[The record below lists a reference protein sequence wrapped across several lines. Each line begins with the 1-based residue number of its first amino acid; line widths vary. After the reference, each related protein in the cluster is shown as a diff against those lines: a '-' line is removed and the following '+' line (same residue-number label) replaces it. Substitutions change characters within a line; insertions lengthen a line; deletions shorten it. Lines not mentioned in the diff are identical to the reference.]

1 MSWIDPTWV
10 SRVGWT
16 LVHFL
21 WQGTAA
27 AGILALMLWLAKGRS
42 PRLRYGLA
50 CLVLTAMAVAPV
62 ATWHHLGQPQTASR
76 AFVNLSNKA
85 IPDSQSAT
93 PLEQSSPTGLMVFPG
108 RAWDGILP
116 LGVGLWLLGVA
127 MMSLRLASGWAW
139 LQWLRRRPDT
149 VPASDD
155 IQLRLLRLCQRMK
168 LASNI
173 RILLCEKVSGPTVM
187 GWLRPV
193 ILLPSAALLGMPPDQ
208 MELVLAHELA
218 HILRHDFAI
227 NLLQSCVEVLLFY
240 HPAVWWVSA
249 KIRQERELCCDDLAV
264 RMTGDALDYAAAL
277 TRLEALCRPPI
288 PPRHAARALALGA
301 TGGSFMHRIRRL
313 ISPISPTPLAPRAG
327 LLLLLLMTMTFAL
340 QAARARAE
348 DSAAKPSKE
357 LVLRRFNTD
366 SADGVAKAGQI
377 SFDGVKV
384 PPDFGLV
391 ALRQLAATPANGPV
405 TELRLRIPDKTQ
417 SGLDP
422 YSYNLPAVDPSRL
435 RMILENHA
443 NERPLTLQSCPP
455 HGVIIQRLNAA
466 SPLLHPL
473 PGKSRLSVVANEAD
487 MDLVSAALAEM
498 MNLKGE
504 PLLFQRVQKTGV
516 EAVPELRRMTIELG
530 EVDADEFRMALD
542 AEHTKRTRPTEGP
555 LLESSDLGNHYISN
569 QRPPEGTMW
578 LRRYDRDSAD
588 GKRRAGTV
596 YVHVNT
602 VTAVEIIN
610 ALTQLDQAPR
620 DATKGYVDLEVK
632 ADVSM
637 RRRDGLF
644 TYIFLGVEP
653 ARVRRVV
660 HAWNTFPFLSQRPED
675 KKAGQIIIQRNNRFT
690 PEIGVIPSGLNVQ
703 VWAGDVPADAVF
715 EALKELTAMTPD
727 AGVPQ
732 EVRRQIPLGS
742 GQGNRISLDLSD
754 KDPMQLWDELE
765 AVKKDKH

>member
-1 MSWIDPTWV
+1 
-10 SRVGWT
+10 
-16 LVHFL
+16 
-21 WQGTAA
+21 
-27 AGILALMLWLAKGRS
+27 
-42 PRLRYGLA
+42 
-50 CLVLTAMAVAPV
+50 
-62 ATWHHLGQPQTASR
+62 
-76 AFVNLSNKA
+76 
-85 IPDSQSAT
+85 
-93 PLEQSSPTGLMVFPG
+93 
-108 RAWDGILP
+108 
-116 LGVGLWLLGVA
+116 
-127 MMSLRLASGWAW
+127 
-139 LQWLRRRPDT
+139 
-149 VPASDD
+149 
-155 IQLRLLRLCQRMK
+155 
-168 LASNI
+168 
-173 RILLCEKVSGPTVM
+173 
-187 GWLRPV
+187 
-193 ILLPSAALLGMPPDQ
+193 
-208 MELVLAHELA
+208 
-218 HILRHDFAI
+218 
-227 NLLQSCVEVLLFY
+227 
-240 HPAVWWVSA
+240 
-249 KIRQERELCCDDLAV
+249 
-264 RMTGDALDYAAAL
+264 
-277 TRLEALCRPPI
+277 
-288 PPRHAARALALGA
+288 
-301 TGGSFMHRIRRL
+301 MHRIRRL

-357 LVLRRFNTD
+357 LVLRRFNAD
-366 SADGVAKAGQI
+366 SADGVAKAGQM

-455 HGVIIQRLNAA
+455 HGVIIRRLNAA

-530 EVDADEFRMALD
+530 DVDADEFRMVLD
-542 AEHTKRTRPTEGP
+542 AERTKRTRPTEGP

-588 GKRRAGTV
+588 GKRRAETI
-596 YVHVNT
+596 YVHVNY
-602 VTAVEIIN
+602 VTAAEITD
-610 ALTQLDQAPR
+610 ALTRLEQSPQ
-620 DATKGYVDLEVK
+620 DAARGYVDLEVK
-632 ADVSM
+632 ADPSKSD
-637 RRRDGLF
+637 RDSLF
-644 TYIFLGVEP
+644 TYLFLGADP

-660 HAWNTFPFLSQRPED
+660 HAWNTFPFLRQRPED
-675 KKAGQIIIQRNNRFT
+675 KKAGQIIIQRNNQFT
-690 PEIGVIPSGLNVQ
+690 PEIGVIPRGLNVQ
-703 VWAGDVPADAVF
+703 VWAGDVPAEAVF
-715 EALKELTAMTPD
+715 VALKELTAMTPD

-732 EVRRQIPLGS
+732 EVRRQILPGS
-742 GQGNRISLDLSD
+742 GQGDRISLDLSD

-765 AVKKDKH
+765 AAMKGQH